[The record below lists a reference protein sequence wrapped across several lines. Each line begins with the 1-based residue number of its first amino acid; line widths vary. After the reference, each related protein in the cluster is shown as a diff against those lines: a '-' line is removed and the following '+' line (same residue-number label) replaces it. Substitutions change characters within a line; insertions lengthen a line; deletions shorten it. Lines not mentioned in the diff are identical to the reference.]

1 MTQIIAPHE
10 PLSGRTG
17 RLGALAIPTS
27 EEIEAAAAILKRARE
42 ARIMARRRA
51 RIAARAMGGLPAK
64 ARNFTMAAFQCTWCG
79 LGFEARASIQR
90 GSTGRYCSHSCRE
103 LAYQNRKRQ
112 AARRAD
118 REASRA

>member
-1 MTQIIAPHE
+1 MTQTATPQ
-10 PLSGRTG
+10 PVTGRTG
-17 RLGALAIPTS
+17 RRGALAAPTP
-27 EEIEAAAAILKRARE
+27 EEIEQAAATLKRARD
-42 ARIMARRRA
+42 ARTLARRRA
-51 RIAARAMGGLPAK
+51 RIEARKALGLPAN
-64 ARNFTMAAFQCTWCG
+64 ARNLTMAAFQCTWCG

-112 AARRAD
+112 AARRAE

>member
-1 MTQIIAPHE
+1 MTQTATPQ
-10 PLSGRTG
+10 PVTGRTG
-17 RLGALAIPTS
+17 RRGALPIPTA

-42 ARIMARRRA
+42 ARIMARRSA
-51 RIAARAMGGLPAK
+51 RIAARAMGGLPAN
-64 ARNFTMAAFQCTWCG
+64 ARNFTMTAYVCAWCG
-79 LGFEARASIQR
+79 LGFEARAGNQR

-112 AARRAD
+112 AAKRAE